1 MPLKLYTKEFWP
13 LDSLRGL
20 DFKVKMHDG
29 DNTHSSR
36 LEKRKSVKIKCQKE
50 NERIRQKYMSQKTKT
65 KQIFRICDLSLVGIF
80 ETDHCNI
87 DDNGG

>member
-1 MPLKLYTKEFWP
+1 MMGIILTVQ
-13 LDSLRGL
+13 DLR
-20 DFKVKMHDG
+20 
-29 DNTHSSR
+29 
-36 LEKRKSVKIKCQKE
+36 KE
-50 NERIRQKYMSQKTKT
+50 NLSKLNVKKKTKGFAKNICRKRQ